1 MKAELDSQGVYID
14 MTNETGAII
23 AGGTLVRIG
32 GRVGIVAESV
42 GIAAKHAPLFAGNC
56 RGRNAAVIGNAGD
69 NLYWDDNGDPV
80 DGDAGTGAFTT
91 DATAADYWVGTL
103 NQALA
108 ATDTDCYFSLN
119 VPNPDLPAWSNR
131 AHVKTAVDLTYV
143 AATHSGKVIH
153 VTADAKTLTLPVGVV
168 GMEVIVVNDVADAGA
183 LVTVDLNGN
192 ETIQGNL
199 TIAATK
205 TALLTKTTS
214 KRGDFL
220 HLVCTT
226 AAGIWRCVEKRG
238 TWVTST

>member
-1 MKAELDSQGVYID
+1 MKAELDSNGVYID
-14 MTNETGAII
+14 MTNATGAII
-23 AGGTLVRIG
+23 SGGTLVRIG
-32 GRVGIVAESV
+32 GIVGIVAENV
-42 GIAAKHAPLFAGNC
+42 GIGAKHAPLFAGSC

-69 NLYWDDNGDPV
+69 NLYYDEDGDPV

-91 DATAADYWVGTL
+91 DANAGDYWVGTL

-108 ATDTDCYFSLN
+108 ATDTDCFFSLN
-119 VPNPDLPAWSNR
+119 VPNLDLPVWPHR
-131 AHVKTAVDLTYV
+131 AHIMTAVDLTFV

-153 VTADAKTLTLPVGVV
+153 ITADGKTLTLPVGVV

-205 TALLTKTTS
+205 TALLTKATS
-214 KRGDFL
+214 IRGDFL

-238 TWVTST
+238 IWVTSA